1 MEALLDIFQI
11 LQSFNNTSNNLDHF
25 VLEFFYGP
33 SEIRTYDRLLWEWSF
48 LHRQRPKIKL
58 WPANLEVMG
67 SNPAKCEALFQLFTK
82 I

>member
-11 LQSFNNTSNNLDHF
+11 LQSFNKTINNLDHF
-25 VLEFFYGP
+25 VLEIFYGP
-33 SEIRTYDRLLWEWSF
+33 TEIRAYDQLLWEWSF